1 MTLSQLR
8 TFALVARLGS
18 VREAAQELGVS
29 EPAVSGALAA
39 LRSDLGDA
47 LVIRSGSGIALTA
60 GGRALAAYA
69 QEIVG
74 LVEQSR
80 REVALASRAGDQ
92 LRVLAT
98 PAFAEHAAGRLLE
111 AFARRHAGPAPRVVV
126 DSATDSGALLAER
139 AYDIALGARPPGG
152 AGLHALPFLRYQ
164 RILVAA
170 PNHPLAALR
179 QADQAAA
186 ALSQRWFTGP
196 LSEPAGEQQ
205 RWIARLPVMP
215 ALLQLDSEAAG
226 LAAVRAGEGIMLAVA
241 HVVRRELENTEL
253 VQIPFPGTPLTG
265 LWWATALAGARAV
278 PGALDLQRF
287 AASAEA
293 TEAMMAA
300 AGPRGLVRR
309 GTRVHVALWSNQ
321 AAQSGRGGAG
331 SGARSAAWP

>member
-18 VREAAQELGVS
+18 VREAAKELGVS
-29 EPAVSGALAA
+29 EPAVSGALAS

-47 LVIRSGSGIALTA
+47 LVVRSGGGIALTA

-80 REVALASRAGDQ
+80 REVALASRTGDE

-111 AFARRHAGPAPRVVV
+111 AFARRAPGPAPRVVV
-126 DSATDSGALLAER
+126 DSAADAGVRLAER
-139 AYDIALGARPPGG
+139 AYDIALGARPAGG
-152 AGLHALPFLRYQ
+152 SGLHALPFLRYH
-164 RILVAA
+164 RVLVAV
-170 PNHPLAALR
+170 PDHPLAMLKPGRHPSAV
-179 QADQAAA
+179 
-186 ALSQRWFTGP
+186 LSHRWFTGP
-196 LSEPAGEQQ
+196 LAETTGEEQ
-205 RWIARLPVMP
+205 RWMARLPVLP
-215 ALLQLDSEAAG
+215 QLVQLDSEAAG

-241 HVVRRELENTEL
+241 HVVRRELEAAEL
-253 VQIPFPGTPLTG
+253 VQVPFPGTPLTG
-265 LWWATALAGARAV
+265 LWWATTLSGSRAV
-278 PGALDLQRF
+278 PAALYLQRF

-309 GTRVHVALWSNQ
+309 GTRVHVALWSNP
-321 AAQSGRGGAG
+321 A
-331 SGARSAAWP
+331 ARSVRGNGP

>member
-18 VREAAQELGVS
+18 VREAAKELGVS
-29 EPAVSGALAA
+29 EPAVSGALAS
-39 LRSDLGDA
+39 LRGDLGDA
-47 LVIRSGSGIALTA
+47 LVVRSGSGIALTA

-80 REVALASRAGDQ
+80 REVALASRAGDE

-111 AFARRHAGPAPRVVV
+111 AFARRAPGPAPRVVV
-126 DSATDSGALLAER
+126 DSAADSGALLKER
-139 AYDIALGARPPGG
+139 AYDVALGARP
-152 AGLHALPFLRYQ
+152 AGSGMQAVPFLRYH
-164 RILVAA
+164 RVLVAH
-170 PNHPLAALR
+170 PGHPLAVHRAGR
-179 QADQAAA
+179 HPAAV
-186 ALSQRWFTGP
+186 LSQRWFTGP
-196 LSEPAGEQQ
+196 LSETTGEEQ
-205 RWIARLPVMP
+205 RWMAKLPVMP
-215 ALLQLDSEAAG
+215 ELVQLDSEAAS

-241 HVVRRELENTEL
+241 HVVRRELEAAEL
-253 VQIPFPGTPLTG
+253 VQVPFPGTPLTG
-265 LWWATALAGARAV
+265 LWWATTLQGARAA
-278 PGALDLQRF
+278 PAALSLQRF

-309 GTRVHVALWSNQ
+309 GTRVHVALWASPAVQ
-321 AAQSGRGGAG
+321 PGRGSTPG
-331 SGARSAAWP
+331 SR